1 MIYNKDCIQVYCG
14 DLLDVL
20 PTLGKVD
27 CVCTDPPYGLSFM
40 GKAWDHSV
48 PGPEYW
54 RAIKEVCKPGAMML
68 AFGGTRTQHRLT
80 CAIEDAGWEIRDCL
94 MWLYGSGF
102 PKSMD
107 ISKAIDKA
115 AGAKRK
121 VIGQRDVGPD
131 IRGDNFHRDGGM
143 RMIADIT
150 APATD
155 AAKQWSGWG
164 TALKP
169 AYEPIV
175 LAMNTLDG
183 TYVNNAIQH
192 GVAGINVDACR
203 IDIGD
208 EAIHAPQSD
217 PSKRVGT
224 VGTDLGISNA
234 DIKKFQAAQCESIRK
249 TQEMGRFP
257 ANLLLDE
264 ESAGQLDSQTGVL
277 KSGSNCMRTKP
288 GGGYHGNIGHAGD
301 VQTTYGDAGGASRF
315 FYCAKAAKKERGE
328 GNDHATVKPL
338 ALMTYLLRL
347 LSTPTGGV
355 ILDPFAGSGTTALAA
370 KKLGLACICVEKDP
384 HNCDIIVARLEND

>member
-1 MIYNKDCIQVYCG
+1 MRIYNKDNIQVYCG

-20 PTLGKVD
+20 PTLDKVD
-27 CVCTDPPYGLSFM
+27 CVVTDPPYGISFM
-40 GKAWDHSV
+40 EKVWDHSV

-54 RAIKEVCKPGAMML
+54 QAIKEACKPGAMML

-115 AGAKRK
+115 AGAKRE

-131 IRGDNFHRDGGM
+131 IRGDNFHRDDGT

-155 AAKQWSGWG
+155 AAKQWNGWG

-175 LAMNTLDG
+175 VAMNALDG
-183 TYVNNAIQH
+183 TYVNNAIRH
-192 GVAGINVDACR
+192 GVAGLNIDACR
-203 IDIGD
+203 IATD
-208 EAIHAPQSD
+208 EPVTNHSRGAESAV
-217 PSKRVGT
+217 SKGRYGSSAEQKT
-224 VGTDLGISNA
+224 HQTSG
-234 DIKKFQAAQCESIRK
+234 QAL
-249 TQEMGRFP
+249 GRFP

-264 ESAGQLDSQTGVL
+264 EAAIQLDSQTGIL
-277 KSGSNCMRTKP
+277 KSGTNCVRTKP

-315 FYCAKAAKKERGE
+315 FYCAKASKKDRGE
-328 GNDHATVKPL
+328 GNDHATVKPQ

-370 KKLGLACICVEKDP
+370 RKLGHSCICVEKDP
-384 HNCDIIVARLEND
+384 HNCDIIISRLEQ